1 MGYAVTSFIVVY
13 SLWQLIVIFQ
23 RMYSIIELAS
33 MKKTEEE
40 KLLKGQLVP
49 SHVEYLSKDEF
60 LEWCRIFLIKTGY
73 EHVDIIGEKESSV
86 DIVCSMNTRK
96 TYVICTNKGFGTQEY
111 IILNKLVGAMASGN
125 IAQGIIVTTGLLQS
139 TTLEYIQALS
149 PEYNIKVIDKKVLEY
164 ECSSLCKSGI
174 LLYSE

>member
-1 MGYAVTSFIVVY
+1 MSNALTSFIVIY
-13 SLWQLIVIFQ
+13 SLWQLIIIFQ

-40 KLLKGQLVP
+40 KLLKGQLVA
-49 SHVEYLSKDEF
+49 SHIEYLSRDEF

-73 EHVDIIGEKESSV
+73 EHANIVEEKESSV
-86 DIVCSMNTRK
+86 DIVCSINKRK
-96 TYVICTNKGFGTQEY
+96 IYVVCTNKGFGTQEY

-125 IAQGIIVTTGLLQS
+125 IAQGVIITTGHLQN
-139 TTLEYIQALS
+139 TTLEYIQTLS
-149 PEYNIKVIDKKVLEY
+149 SDYMIKVIDRNVLED
-164 ECSSLCKSGI
+164 ECSLLCKSGI